1 MGFLALIWLLNI
13 WKKEMFFLLLLTL
26 GQERCLILY
35 FVNRDMALQCVQHWN
50 SGTQVSYSWW
60 AVPSC
65 LACIRTQELFGGIG
79 LKIPC
84 EPCFW
89 GIGEQQEW
97 AALWG
102 KAGWEL
108 RVTRGRGSEVQSCSY
123 QTRRAVGWEQWGST
137 SRHTDQSLTARQ
149 VQGQMSRWGSVR
161 YLGRHGHTCSIA

>member
-1 MGFLALIWLLNI
+1 
-13 WKKEMFFLLLLTL
+13 MFFLLLLTL
-26 GQERCLILY
+26 GQERCLM
-35 FVNRDMALQCVQHWN
+35 FVFCEQWDMALQCVQHWS

-79 LKIPC
+79 MKIPC

-108 RVTRGRGSEVQSCSY
+108 RVTRGSDPLTGGAVLQLSNKKSSRVTAMRLNQQMHRPDLNNKAGARSNEQMRVREVLRQAWAHLQY
-123 QTRRAVGWEQWGST
+123 
-137 SRHTDQSLTARQ
+137 SL
-149 VQGQMSRWGSVR
+149 GKD
-161 YLGRHGHTCSIA
+161 